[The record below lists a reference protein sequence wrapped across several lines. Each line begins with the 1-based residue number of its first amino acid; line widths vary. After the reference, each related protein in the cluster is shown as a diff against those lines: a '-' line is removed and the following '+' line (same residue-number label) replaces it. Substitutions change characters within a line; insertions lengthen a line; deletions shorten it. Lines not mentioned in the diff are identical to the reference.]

1 MNVSA
6 VFVHATTLDPIDF
19 HSLYFYSHIFMQI
32 LGYGIKKKKK
42 FNACKTMQDAHKKRT
57 VCTQLR
63 QMFYPKNML
72 Q

>member
-32 LGYGIKKKKK
+32 LGYGIKIKKNFMHVKQ
-42 FNACKTMQDAHKKRT
+42 CKMRI
-57 VCTQLR
+57 
-63 QMFYPKNML
+63 KNVQYVL
-72 Q
+72 N